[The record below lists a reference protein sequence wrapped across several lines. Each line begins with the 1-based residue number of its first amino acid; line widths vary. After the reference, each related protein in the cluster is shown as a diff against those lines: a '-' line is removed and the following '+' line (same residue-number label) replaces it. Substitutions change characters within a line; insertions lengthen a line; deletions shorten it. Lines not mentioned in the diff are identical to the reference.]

1 MRFSILLPS
10 AEGKEPGGNPLAP
23 DMFDYRSSNTFNYF
37 SDLNPERR
45 ALIDALQAQMKGA
58 DDAELEA
65 LFGVKGETLEEA
77 VRVNAEIYRSPL
89 MAAVDRY
96 SPGVMYASMDFAG
109 LPTGSQRRLLEN
121 GIIFSGL
128 FGLLRPDDLI
138 PNYRLKM
145 DAKVEGIGKVSTYWR
160 DPLSDQ
166 LNALLKG
173 QAVWNLLPGAH
184 EAAWTDEQTY
194 GRMIRIKFYREDES
208 GERTAVSHGVKELRG
223 ALVAYIVNETAD
235 SVDALEEW
243 EAPDGYEVDHDAS
256 EIDEAGGGTVVMVT
270 SPGWEKRREAR
281 RKAKAAEE
289 AEVAAARK
297 AREDDD
303 EDDD

>member
-45 ALIDALQAQMKGA
+45 ALIDALQAQIREG
-58 DDAELEA
+58 DEGELEK
-65 LFGVKGETLEEA
+65 LFGVKGDALQEA
-77 VRVNAEIYRSPL
+77 VDANLNVYGSPL

-121 GIIFSGL
+121 GVIFSGL

-145 DAKVEGIGKVSTYWR
+145 DATVAGVGKASTYWR
-160 DPLSDQ
+160 PALSDQ
-166 LNALLKG
+166 LNKLLAG
-173 QAVWNLLPGAH
+173 QAVWNLLPGTH
-184 EAAWTDEQTY
+184 EAAWDDAGTY
-194 GRMIRIKFYREDES
+194 GRMIRVKFYREDD
-208 GERTAVSHGVKELRG
+208 GERKAVSHGVKELRG
-223 ALVAYIVNETAD
+223 ALVAFIVNETAD
-235 SVDALEEW
+235 SVDALEDW
-243 EAPDGYEVDHDAS
+243 EAPGGYEIDHEAS
-256 EIDEAGGGTVVMVT
+256 EIKSGGGTVVMVT
-270 SPGWEKRREAR
+270 SPGWEERRAAR
-281 RKAKAAEE
+281 RKARAQAAAE
-289 AEVAAARK
+289 AAAAK
-297 AREDDD
+297 ASREDD
-303 EDDD
+303 EEE

>member
-10 AEGKEPGGNPLAP
+10 SEGKEPGGNPLAP

-45 ALIDALQAQMKGA
+45 ALIDTLQAQIRDA
-58 DDAELEA
+58 DEDELET

-77 VRVNAEIYRSPL
+77 VRVNGDIYRSPL

-96 SPGVMYASMDFAG
+96 SPGVMYAAMDFPS

-121 GIIFSGL
+121 GVIFSGL

-145 DAKVEGIGKVSTYWR
+145 DAKVEGIGKVSSYWKE
-160 DPLSDQ
+160 PLSEQ
-166 LNALLKG
+166 LNALLTG
-173 QAVWNLLPGAH
+173 QAVWNLLSGAH
-184 EAAWTDEQTY
+184 EAAWDDAQTY
-194 GRMIRIKFYREDES
+194 GRMIRVKFYREDES
-208 GERTAVSHGVKELRG
+208 GDRTAVSHGVKELRG

-235 SVDALEEW
+235 SVEALDDW
-243 EAPDGYEVDHDAS
+243 ESPGGFDVDSEAS
-256 EIDEAGGGTVVMVT
+256 EIDEAGGGTVVMVS
-270 SPGWEKRREAR
+270 SPGWEERRKAR
-281 RKAKAAEE
+281 RKAKAQAE
-289 AEVAAARK
+289 AEVAAAKK
-297 AREDDD
+297 AREEED
-303 EDDD
+303 EDD

>member
-45 ALIDALQAQMKGA
+45 ALINALQERLKEA
-58 DDAELEA
+58 DEGELES

-77 VRVNAEIYRSPL
+77 VRVNSEIYRSPL

-96 SPGVMYASMDFAG
+96 SPGVMYAAMDFAS

-121 GIIFSGL
+121 GVIFSGL

-145 DAKVEGIGKVSTYWR
+145 DARVEGVGKVSSYWKR
-160 DPLSDQ
+160 PLSDQ
-166 LNALLKG
+166 LNTLLTG

-184 EAAWTDEQTY
+184 EAAWDDAETY
-194 GRMIRIKFYREDES
+194 ARMIRVKFFREDES

-235 SVDALEEW
+235 SVEALDDW
-243 EAPDGYEVDHDAS
+243 EAPEGYEVDPEAS
-256 EIDEAGGGTVVMVT
+256 EINAAGGGTVVMVT
-270 SPGWEKRREAR
+270 SPGWEARRKAR
-281 RKAKAAEE
+281 RKAKAQAE
-289 AEVAAARK
+289 AEAAAARR